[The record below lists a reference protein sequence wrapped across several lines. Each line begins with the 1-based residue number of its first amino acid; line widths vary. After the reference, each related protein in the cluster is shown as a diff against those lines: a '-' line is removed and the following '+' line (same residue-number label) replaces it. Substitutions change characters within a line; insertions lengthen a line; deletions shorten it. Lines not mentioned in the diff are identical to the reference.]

1 METTS
6 RTMQIAH
13 TVLEQINYADRS
25 ALMAW
30 GAKSFSAISESKEFK
45 GGLSFQVNGL
55 KHKGWV
61 KICLRWVDDYTIIF
75 INKNRE
81 VVKTFEGAYCD
92 MLVPV
97 IDWIEGK

>member
-1 METTS
+1 MES
-6 RTMQIAH
+6 ISKTMEIAQTILDQIKF
-13 TVLEQINYADRS
+13 TDRS
-25 ALMAW
+25 ALLAW
-30 GAKSFSAISESKEFK
+30 GAKNFSAISESKEFQ
-45 GGLSFQVNGL
+45 GGLAFQVNGIV
-55 KHKGWV
+55 HKGWV

-92 MLVPV
+92 MLVSV